1 MLSLFLNPWMLLGS
15 LAVASPILIH
25 LLNKRRFKIVEWA
38 AMDFLFEA
46 EKKNKRRVQ
55 IENMIL
61 LLLRCLAMLLIAF
74 MLARPFLPSGM
85 IGAFAQSR

>member
-61 LLLRCLAMLLIAF
+61 LLSLIH
-74 MLARPFLPSGM
+74 
-85 IGAFAQSR
+85 I